1 MGGLKVHFSLYKK
14 LSNFD
19 NLWKIWKG
27 FNAIISKLVI
37 NEFSTLSIWIF
48 EDYFL
53 VSWLIKS
60 SKYKSLGSFSLSK

>member
-1 MGGLKVHFSLYKK
+1 MDGLKIHFSLYKE
-14 LSNFD
+14 LLNFE
-19 NLWKIWKG
+19 NLWKVWKG

-53 VSWLIKS
+53 LFFPNLYYIFLIWNNKNV
-60 SKYKSLGSFSLSK
+60 F